1 MAKGKYQKWLKPA
14 NLERIT
20 NWAIKGCTDEEIAR
34 NMGIR
39 RQTLY
44 DWFNKH
50 GDISDAV
57 KTGRELSIDCIE
69 NMAFKVAMGL
79 AEEEVMVKV
88 KNADGTESAQMR
100 KRKLPPNPSM
110 LMFLLK
116 NRAGYRSE
124 PKDDTI
130 SESEQA
136 PTFVYER

>member
-1 MAKGKYQKWLKPA
+1 MATGKYHKWLEPA

-20 NWAIKGCTDEEIAR
+20 NWALKGCTDAEIAA

-39 RQTLY
+39 RTTLY
-44 DWFNKH
+44 DWYNKH

-57 KTGRELSIDCIE
+57 KKGREMSIGCIE

-116 NRAGYRSE
+116 NKAGYRSE
-124 PKDDTI
+124 PRDDAMP
-130 SESEQA
+130 EVEQA
-136 PTFVYER
+136 PSFTYQR